1 MEITAEMVKVL
12 REETGAGIMDCKRA
26 LQEAG
31 GNSGSCAVHP
41 QGKGICVGS
50 QEGVT

>member
-31 GNSGSCAVHP
+31 GNSEAARSIL
-41 QGKGICVGS
+41 K
-50 QEGVT
+50 